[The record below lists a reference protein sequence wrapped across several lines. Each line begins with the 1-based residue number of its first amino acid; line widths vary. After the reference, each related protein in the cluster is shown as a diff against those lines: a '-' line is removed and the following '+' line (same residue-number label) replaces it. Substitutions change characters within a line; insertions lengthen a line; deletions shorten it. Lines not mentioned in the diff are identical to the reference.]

1 MKKAKT
7 SSDEL
12 RPEYRRSD
20 FKTLVRGKY
29 HARVT
34 KASNVVVLDA
44 EVAEIFPNSAS
55 VNRALH
61 TLVDA
66 AKETSRLTTRSSRRP
81 RSASRRGGSLAR

>member
-1 MKKAKT
+1 MKKAKGG
-7 SSDEL
+7 SDEL
-12 RPEYRRSD
+12 RAEYQRSD

-44 EVAEIFPNSAS
+44 EVADIFPNSAS

-66 AKETSRLTTRSSRRP
+66 AKKTSRLTTRSSGRSSL
-81 RSASRRGGSLAR
+81 RSARR